1 MQDARENLE
10 RFRWSVDYV
19 LTHDCSEK
27 MKIFLSMGQQS
38 NSLNQFLTE
47 IERKLQFHKWFF
59 GFYHLDKQIPPR
71 ALCRIPVCAAAGLG
85 IGQFFTF
92 CTNKSLKAG
101 RKKIYFFLRFFGCI
115 FSFFKNPL
123 FYLIKKSFLYF
134 ILCFFYKQIP
144 FSVLLSLFCLFLFCG
159 IY

>member
-1 MQDARENLE
+1 MRAQQQKWFSQELPSPQEMQDARENLE

-59 GFYHLDKQIPPR
+59 GFTIWTSKFRPGTVPYTSLCGRWIRDR
-71 ALCRIPVCAAAGLG
+71 AI
-85 IGQFFTF
+85 FTF
-92 CTNKSLKAG
+92 CTNKA
-101 RKKIYFFLRFFGCI
+101 
-115 FSFFKNPL
+115 
-123 FYLIKKSFLYF
+123 
-134 ILCFFYKQIP
+134 
-144 FSVLLSLFCLFLFCG
+144 
-159 IY
+159 